1 MSVEARG
8 GGGRGGVGQRRG
20 QSAKHGFRLQVVVV
34 VVVVVVANVVVYV
47 VVARGNR
54 GSQAIGQHG
63 TLVLSV
69 VRSQWG
75 RRHAAVGEGRG

>member
-1 MSVEARG
+1 MSVEAGG

-20 QSAKHGFRLQVVVV
+20 QSAKHGFRLQVVGVV
-34 VVVVVVANVVVYV
+34 VIIVAKVVVYV

-75 RRHAAVGEGRG
+75 RRHATVGEGRG

>member
-1 MSVEARG
+1 MSVEAGG

-20 QSAKHGFRLQVVVV
+20 QSAKHGFRFQVVVV
-34 VVVVVVANVVVYV
+34 VIGVANVVVYV